1 MEFDLAIVGA
11 GPIGLAMAIDLA
23 DTGLSVALIDRQ
35 SATDLQSPA
44 FDGRE
49 IALTLRSIR
58 QLDRLG
64 VWGRI
69 PAGEISPL
77 RAARVVNGAS
87 AHFLDFSLPGPGHD
101 PLGHFVPTWAIRR
114 ALFDTAGAHGHIRLF
129 AGAAVETTVMTAA
142 AADLGLASGERIR
155 SRLLVAADA
164 RLSDTRRRQ
173 GIAAAMTDFGK
184 VMLVCRMGH
193 ERPHDQIATEWFG
206 YGQTIASLPLNGAMS
221 SIVLTLP
228 AAGTGRLMALDEN
241 RFAVE
246 IERRLE
252 GRLGRMR
259 LASTRHC
266 YPLIAVYADRFAGPR
281 FALIGDAAV
290 GMHPVTAHGFNLGL
304 LGQETLV
311 AQLRRA
317 ARRSADI
324 GAAGPLRRY
333 EAAHRRASRPLYLAT
348 NAIARLYTDD
358 RGPARFLRSAA
369 LRAAQH
375 LPLIRRGLLAQL
387 A

>member
-1 MEFDLAIVGA
+1 MDFDLAVIGA
-11 GPIGLAMAIDLA
+11 GPIGLALAIDLA
-23 DTGLSVALIDRQ
+23 DTGLRVALIDRQ
-35 SATDLQSPA
+35 SAAALQSPA

-49 IALTLRSIR
+49 IALTHRSIR

-69 PAGEISPL
+69 PADDISPL

-87 AHFLDFSLPGPGHD
+87 AHFLDFSLPGPRHD
-101 PLGHFVPTWAIRR
+101 PLGQLVPTSAIRR
-114 ALFDTAGAHGHIRLF
+114 ALFDTASSHRHIGWF
-129 AGAAVETTVMTAA
+129 AGAAVETTVMTAQA
-142 AADLGLASGERIR
+142 VQLGLASGERIR

-184 VMLVCRMGH
+184 VMLVCRMSH
-193 ERPHDQIATEWFG
+193 ARPHDQIATEWFG
-206 YGQTIASLPLNGAMS
+206 YGQTIASLPLNGATS
-221 SIVLTLP
+221 SVVLTLP
-228 AAGTGRLMALDEN
+228 AAETDRLMALDET
-241 RFAVE
+241 RFATE
-246 IERRLE
+246 IGRRLA
-252 GRLGRMR
+252 GRLGAMR

-304 LGQETLV
+304 LGQETLA
-311 AQLRRA
+311 AQLRLA
-317 ARRSADI
+317 AQRGADI
-324 GAAGPLRRY
+324 GAPGPLRRY

-358 RGPARFLRSAA
+358 RGPARFLRGAA

-375 LPLIRRGLLAQL
+375 LPLVRRGILAQL